1 MIAVLIFFTFNF
13 DQISIFFVIKL
24 VSPKVAFQARKSP
37 VEAKIPTGADHG
49 GSMDVG
55 LNGLIGS
62 VGFQGQ
68 D

>member
-1 MIAVLIFFTFNF
+1 
-13 DQISIFFVIKL
+13 VIKL
-24 VSPKVAFQARKSP
+24 VSPKVAFQAKSPP

-55 LNGLIGS
+55 LNGMIGS